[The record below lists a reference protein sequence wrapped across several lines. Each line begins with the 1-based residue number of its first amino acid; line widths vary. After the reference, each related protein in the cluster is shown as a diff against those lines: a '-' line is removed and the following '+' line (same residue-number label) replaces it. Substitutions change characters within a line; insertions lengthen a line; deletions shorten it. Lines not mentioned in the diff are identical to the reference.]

1 MARERLQKLM
11 ARAGLGSRRAC
22 EEIIREGRVMV
33 NGRIATLGDGADLA
47 VDKVHVDGV
56 PLRLT
61 EIPTTVA
68 LYKPMQTLSTDQ
80 PHRGDRRATAR
91 SLIPLET
98 RLFAIG
104 RLDADSEGLMLF
116 TNDGDLAHRLS
127 GRPIGGWDDST
138 GRRDGGGG
146 RKGGDLAAR
155 HHARGAQAADSA
167 GGCLPA
173 ASRAA
178 TDTGAHRPGG
188 VGAAQTR

>member
-127 GRPIGGWDDST
+127 HPRFGHEKEYRVLVVGGPPKRS
-138 GRRDGGGG
+138 
-146 RKGGDLAAR
+146 
-155 HHARGAQAADSA
+155 
-167 GGCLPA
+167 
-173 ASRAA
+173 
-178 TDTGAHRPGG
+178 
-188 VGAAQTR
+188 